1 VPTLN
6 LGILAHVDAGKTT
19 LTERLLFAAGV
30 IDEIGSV
37 DAGSTRTDSL
47 PLERRRGI
55 TIKSAVA
62 SFAVG
67 GVSVNLIDTPGHPD
81 FIAEVERALR
91 VLDGAVLVVSAVEGV
106 QAQTRVLLRT
116 LRRLRVPTL
125 LFVNKI
131 DRRGARYRTLL
142 DEIAEKLTPDIVP
155 MSSVRSPGT
164 REARSLPLG
173 PADPEFT
180 ARLLDLAADDEGLLA
195 AYVRDEASLPYPRLR
210 RELAERARRGLVHPV
225 FFGSAATG
233 EGVDQLMAA
242 LTELL
247 PVAAGD
253 RDGPVSGSVF
263 KVEAD
268 RDGARIAYVRVFS
281 GTVRTRDR
289 LPFGPGGPGGPGEPG
304 EPGETGEASGQDG
317 RGRQRREG
325 RVTAIDLVE
334 GSTDVRRALV
344 AAGEIGKLR
353 GLEGIRIGDA
363 VGVPPDAPGG
373 RHLFAPPTLEAVVVP
388 GRPAERARLHA
399 ALRQLAE
406 QDPLIGLRQ
415 DDLRQE
421 LSVSLY
427 GEVQKEVIQA
437 TLAEEYGVEVGFR
450 ATTTVCAERPAGVG
464 EAEELLGR
472 AANPYL
478 ATLGLRV
485 EPGPAGC
492 GVAVRL
498 DVPVESIPLYVYKTV
513 GDFHSTLAEVVRGT
527 LRQGLRGWQVRD
539 CLVTV
544 TRCGYSSPSTTA
556 ADFRKLAPLVLMTA
570 LKRAGTVVSEPVH
583 RFRLDGPAEALG
595 TVLGALGR
603 FAAVADE
610 QRLRRSSF
618 TVSGT
623 VPAARVREL
632 EQAAPALAHG
642 EGVLESAFDHYR
654 PVRGTPPVRPRWDD
668 NPLDRREYLLRVER
682 RVAVRHEPG

>member
-1 VPTLN
+1 MPTLN

-67 GVSVNLIDTPGHPD
+67 EVSVNLIDTPGHPD

-91 VLDGAVLVVSAVEGV
+91 VLDGAVLVISAVEGV

-116 LRRLRVPTL
+116 LRRLHVPTL

-142 DEIAEKLTPDIVP
+142 DDIAEKLTPDIVP
-155 MSSVRSPGT
+155 MSSVRALGT
-164 REARSLPLG
+164 REARSVPHG
-173 PADPEFT
+173 PDDPEFT
-180 ARLLDLAADDEGLLA
+180 ARLLELAADDDGLLA

-210 RELAERARRGLVHPV
+210 RELADRARSGTVHPV

-233 EGVDQLMAA
+233 EGVDRLMAA

-253 RDGPVSGSVF
+253 PDGPTSGSVF

-268 RDGARIAYVRVFS
+268 RDGATIAYVRVFS

-289 LPFGPGGPGGPGEPG
+289 LPFGQSRDGQEGRD
-304 EPGETGEASGQDG
+304 GQDG
-317 RGRQRREG
+317 RESQQGRAGREG

-334 GSTDVRRALV
+334 GSTDVRRNAV
-344 AAGEIGKLR
+344 AAGDIGKLR

-363 VGVPPDAPGG
+363 IGVRPATTGE

-388 GRPAERARLHA
+388 GRPAERGRLHA

-437 TLAEEYGVEVGFR
+437 TLAEEYGIEVGFR
-450 ATTTVCAERPAGVG
+450 GTTTVCTEQPTGVG
-464 EAEELLGR
+464 EAEEVLGQ
-472 AANPYL
+472 APNPYM

-485 EPGPAGC
+485 EPGPAGS
-492 GVAVRL
+492 GTTVRL

-513 GDFHSTLAEVVRGT
+513 GDFHSTLAEIVNNT
-527 LRQGLRGWQVRD
+527 LQQGLYGWQVRD
-539 CLVTV
+539 CRVTV

-556 ADFRKLAPLVLMTA
+556 ADFRKLAPLVLMAA
-570 LKRAGTVVSEPVH
+570 LRQAGTAVCEPVH

-610 QRLRRSSF
+610 QELRGASF

-632 EQAAPALAHG
+632 EQASPALAHG
-642 EGVLESAFDHYR
+642 EGVLESAFSHYR
-654 PVRGTPPVRPRWDD
+654 PIRGTGTLPVRPRWDD

-682 RVAVRHEPG
+682 RVAVRHEAG

>member
-1 VPTLN
+1 MPTLN

-131 DRRGARYRTLL
+131 DRRGARYRSLL
-142 DEIAEKLTPDIVP
+142 DDLAEKLTPDIVA
-155 MSSVRSPGT
+155 MGSVRALGA
-164 REARSLPLG
+164 REARSVPHG
-173 PADPEFT
+173 PDDPEFT
-180 ARLLDLAADDEGLLA
+180 ARLLELAADDDGLLA
-195 AYVRDEASLPYPRLR
+195 AYVQDEASLPYPRLR
-210 RELAERARRGLVHPV
+210 RELAARARRGTVHPV

-247 PVAAGD
+247 PVASGD
-253 RDGPVSGSVF
+253 PDGPASGSVF

-268 RDGARIAYVRVFS
+268 RDGATVAYVRLFS

-289 LPFGPGGPGGPGEPG
+289 LPFGQARP
-304 EPGETGEASGQDG
+304 D
-317 RGRQRREG
+317 RKEG

-334 GSTDVRRALV
+334 GSTDVRRGAV

-353 GLEGIRIGDA
+353 GLEAVRIGDA
-363 VGVPPDAPGG
+363 IGLPPATTGEQ
-373 RHLFAPPTLEAVVVP
+373 HLFAPPTLEAVVVP
-388 GRPAERARLHA
+388 ERPAERGRLHA

-437 TLAEEYGVEVGFR
+437 TLAEEYGIEVGFR
-450 ATTTVCAERPAGVG
+450 ETTTVCTEQPTGVG
-464 EAEELLGR
+464 EAEEVLGR
-472 AANPYL
+472 APNPYT

-485 EPGPAGC
+485 QPGPAGS
-492 GVAVRL
+492 GTVLRL
-498 DVPVESIPLYVYKTV
+498 DVPVESVPLYIYKTV
-513 GDFHSTLAEVVRGT
+513 DDFRSTLAEIVAGT
-527 LRQGLRGWQVRD
+527 LQQGLCGWQVRD

-544 TRCGYSSPSTTA
+544 TRCGYSSPTSTA
-556 ADFRKLAPLVLMTA
+556 ADFRKLAPLVLMAA
-570 LKRAGTVVSEPVH
+570 LKQAGTAVCEPVH

-610 QRLRRSSF
+610 QRLHGPSF

-623 VPAARVREL
+623 VPASRVREL
-632 EQAAPALAHG
+632 EQASPSLAHG
-642 EGVLESAFDHYR
+642 EGVLESVFDHYR
-654 PVRGTPPVRPRWDD
+654 PVHGTLPVRPRWDD

-682 RVAVRHEPG
+682 RVAMRHDAG